1 MKNCLKKIL
10 YVSIAVPA
18 LMAGTFACGGAGRLP
33 RGTLIQGV
41 NVGGLLPAQAVQ
53 VVREAIRADLKPRS
67 LNISA
72 PCGDYCFRYPE
83 ISFRDD
89 LNSVVGGIKRTG
101 EYGCAVHYYLN
112 GFNDVVS
119 GICDAQFR
127 QAQPPYAQF
136 NGGEGEAF
144 EYFEGA
150 AGAVADEGALR
161 RDILASLSSRT
172 FGGEFA
178 PVAVNVKK
186 VHAEISMEQVR
197 ENTARLSVFTTY
209 FDCENSPRVS
219 NIRLAGDKI
228 SGTVLE
234 PGESFSFN
242 GTVGPRTVK
251 NGFKNAK
258 VIENGRF
265 VCGIG
270 GGVCQVSTTLYN
282 AALLAGLRVTEYHP
296 HSLAVSYVKPSRDA
310 MVSGEYCDLKFCNTT
325 DCPVYIRVLTGL
337 YYTRCEI
344 YGKSDGVEYSL
355 ESVLLGEE
363 NGGVQSECY
372 MLASSDRG
380 TSRTLLRRDRYKP
393 AAAEVPPEQ

>member
-1 MKNCLKKIL
+1 M
-10 YVSIAVPA
+10 AVPA

-33 RGTLIQGV
+33 RGTLIEGQ
-41 NVGGLLPAQAVQ
+41 NVGGMLPMQAVQ
-53 VVREAIRADLKPRS
+53 AVRRAITEDLRPRS

-83 ISFRDD
+83 ISFKDD
-89 LNSVVGGIKRTG
+89 LPSVVSGIKGAG
-101 EYGCAVHYYLN
+101 EYCCSVQYYLN
-112 GFNDVVS
+112 GFNDVVC
-119 GICDAQFR
+119 GICAAQFKKVR
-127 QAQPPYAQF
+127 PPYAQF
-136 NGGEGEAF
+136 NAGEGQPF
-144 EYFEGA
+144 DYFEGA

-161 RDILASLSSRT
+161 HDILASLSSRR
-172 FGGEFA
+172 FGGDFA
-178 PVAVNVKK
+178 PVAVSVTE
-186 VHAEISMEQVR
+186 VPAGISAEEVR
-197 ENTARLSVFTTY
+197 QKTARLSAFTTY

-228 SGTVLE
+228 SGTVLA

-282 AALLAGLRVTEYHP
+282 AALLAGLKVTEYHP
-296 HSLAVSYVKPSRDA
+296 HSLAVSYVNPSRDA
-310 MVSGEYCDLKFCNTT
+310 MVSGEYFDLKFCNTT

-355 ESVLLGEE
+355 ESVLLGEGE
-363 NGGVQSECY
+363 GGVQSECY
-372 MLASSDRG
+372 MLATSSRG
-380 TSRTLLRRDRYKP
+380 TSRTLLRRDSYKP
-393 AAAEVPPEQ
+393 AAPQAP